1 MEGTWPKP
9 ETQREGKG
17 SNGAAPEEIYFQ
29 EEHPNRVNRSSDPT
43 GIYART
49 GAEKEGTSSKSEAQ
63 REERTLMVVPL
74 RECTTEKEV
83 CTGQPRLRLYRY

>member
-1 MEGTWPKP
+1 MEGTWPRP

-43 GIYART
+43 GIYAR
-49 GAEKEGTSSKSEAQ
+49 EEQRRKELRRNLKPSE
-63 REERTLMVVPL
+63 RNGL
-74 RECTTEKEV
+74 
-83 CTGQPRLRLYRY
+83 